1 MKNLL
6 NGYYNENFLQ
16 IEPYLVLMT
25 TTSIE
30 IVIWTYKNIEVYPMF
45 ISYDDV
51 SLTHLST
58 QNAKKDENFQN
69 IKEEKLPKQI
79 IEGNTPTVIRFGS
92 LVSLFDDFYKG
103 PPQTKTKL
111 TLKTNYHGTCHTI
124 FELKFDIPKY
134 WAGKEV
140 AEVPEFN
147 FLINSCMRLP
157 GDKELTPE
165 GFPYSIYTQF
175 KEYSKNSNLNLLL
188 GDNIY
193 PGEFEYNSKLGL
205 YNRYKKLYTFP
216 QLKDSWSIVP
226 WSAITDDH
234 DLGFSNETSGG
245 PQLYLC
251 REILSKFWE
260 NNSMNPISPII
271 WSMFRY
277 DLTFIGL
284 DDQSFKRDPGEINS
298 TLLGK
303 EQIQWLSQSLY
314 SAKKSFKH
322 GFIFISVGKPFLPPG
337 EDTFSDYPFERQV
350 IIDIINN
357 FKLKNVIF
365 LTANSHY
372 SDVSQ
377 FTTVDGY
384 IITEF
389 RNSPMSS
396 PVNTPDPDTP
406 NIYQVPGSLLLDYNF
421 GKINVVGD
429 YDKRVLTYQNILK
442 DGSVG
447 YTFTLNQKT

>member
-6 NGYYNENFLQ
+6 NGFYNENFLQ
-16 IEPYLVLMT
+16 IEPYVILMT
-25 TTSIE
+25 TASIE
-30 IVIWTYKNIEVYPMF
+30 IVIQTYKNIEVYPMF
-45 ISYDDV
+45 ISYD
-51 SLTHLST
+51 
-58 QNAKKDENFQN
+58 NNFQN
-69 IKEEKLPKQI
+69 IKEEKLPKQLI
-79 IEGNTPTVIRFGS
+79 QGNTPEIIQYGS
-92 LVSLFDDFYKG
+92 LVSLFNNYFEG

-111 TLKTNYHGTCHTI
+111 ILKTNYNGECKTI
-124 FELKFDIPKY
+124 FELKFDIPTY

-157 GDKELTPE
+157 GDKQLTTE
-165 GFPYSIYTQF
+165 GFPYSIYSLF
-175 KEYSKNSNLNLLL
+175 KEYCKNSNLNIGL

-193 PGEFEYNSKLGL
+193 SSEFEYNSKLGL
-205 YNRYKKLYTFP
+205 YNRYKKLHTFP
-216 QLKDSWSIVP
+216 ELNGSWSIVP

-234 DLGFSNETSGG
+234 DLGLNNETFGG

-251 REILSKFWE
+251 RNVFSKYWP

-284 DDQSFKRDPGEINS
+284 DDQSYRTDKGEINS
-298 TLLGK
+298 TVLGVD
-303 EQIQWLSQSLY
+303 QIKWLTQSLY

-322 GFIFISVGKPFLPPG
+322 GFIFISVGLPFLPTG
-337 EDTFSDYPFERQV
+337 EDTFSDYPIEKQA

-357 FKLKNVIF
+357 LKIKNVVF
-365 LTANSHY
+365 LSGNSHY
-372 SDVSQ
+372 SDISQ
-377 FTTVDGY
+377 YTTVDGY

-396 PVNTPDPDTP
+396 PVSFPDPDNP
-406 NIYQVPGSLLLDYNF
+406 NIYQIPGSLITDYNF
-421 GKINVVGD
+421 GKINVVGN
-429 YDKRVLTYQNILK
+429 YDQRVLTYQNILK
-442 DGSVG
+442 DGSIG